1 MGAGTQQ
8 QETGGRDS
16 RPGDAWG
23 VPSDDVRWWQT
34 SGFRINVGR
43 VVLFVV
49 VLVVW
54 QVASG
59 TIASEFTI
67 SQPSEVAAQAWE
79 WLLDGTLG
87 FHAWITIQETLAGL
101 AIGIV
106 TGIAAGFV
114 VGQLRTFGKILDPLI
129 LVLYSLPKVALAPLF
144 LVWFGIGLT
153 MKIILSATIVFFL
166 VFYNTVSGVRDVD
179 QELVDAVRLMGAG
192 RRDILTKVIVPSAT
206 GWILTGIRLAIPY
219 ALIGAVIGELIA
231 SNRGIG
237 YLIVSSSAQLST
249 TGVFAALV
257 VLAVV
262 ANVLNLVVDIIERRT
277 SRWQVDLQA
286 SGTAL

>member
-1 MGAGTQQ
+1 MSTDAGTQQ
-8 QETGGRDS
+8 ETNDS
-16 RPGDAWG
+16 DRPDLGP
-23 VPSDDVRWWQT
+23 PSDYVRWWWT
-34 SGFRINVGR
+34 SAVRINLGR
-43 VVLFVV
+43 LLLFVT

-59 TIASEFTI
+59 TVIDEFNV
-67 SQPSEVAAQAWE
+67 SQPTDVAAQAWE
-79 WLLDGTLG
+79 WLLDGTLW
-87 FHAWITIQETLAGL
+87 FHSWITIQETLAGL
-101 AIGIV
+101 LIGIV
-106 TGIAAGFV
+106 AGVVAGFV
-114 VGQLRTFGKILDPLI
+114 VGELRTFGKILDPLI

-166 VFYNTVSGVRDVD
+166 VFYNTMSGVRDVD
-179 QELVDAVRLMGAG
+179 PELINAVRLMGAG

-237 YLIVSSSAQLST
+237 YLIISSSAQLST

-257 VLAVV
+257 VLAIV
-262 ANVLNLVVDIIERRT
+262 ANLLNFVVDLIEKRT
-277 SRWQVDLQA
+277 SRWQVDAQE
-286 SGTAL
+286 SGMTL